1 MFNAETQQLFLSIMF
16 GRIQT
21 ICKNLE
27 FNTNKKQIS
36 RWGMSD
42 NQLIRAHNNGNE
54 CIMEQMQNIQL
65 LQSNTAFEE
74 PKDPMAMMKTMVATG
89 PEAKQPLTFDPVKG
103 LSVRVDGM
111 ETILKQIAK
120 KVGV

>member
-1 MFNAETQQLFLSIMF
+1 MFNDETQQLFLSIMF
-16 GRIQT
+16 GRLQT

-27 FNTNKKQIS
+27 FNTNKKMMS

-42 NQLIRAHNNGNE
+42 NQVIRSHNNGNE

-74 PKDPMAMMKTMVATG
+74 PKDPLAMMKTMVEKGSTTT
-89 PEAKQPLTFDPVKG
+89 QPD
-103 LSVRVDGM
+103 LSVRVDSM
-111 ETILKQIAK
+111 EAKLDMIVK
-120 KVGV
+120 KVGA

>member
-16 GRIQT
+16 GRLQT

-27 FNTNKKQIS
+27 FNTNKKMMS

-42 NQLIRAHNNGNE
+42 NQVIRSHNNGNE

-74 PKDPMAMMKTMVATG
+74 PKDPLAMMKTMVET
-89 PEAKQPLTFDPVKG
+89 AKQPLTFDPVKD
-103 LSVRVDGM
+103 LSGRVDGM
-111 ETILKQIAK
+111 EAKLDMILK
-120 KVGV
+120 KVGA